1 MAQNQDVAA
10 QQAESWQ
17 QQISSAREQIQL
29 LENSAEAFEFR
40 HAAAVGQNE
49 ALLEQNESLT
59 RVAAALDNDNRAKE
73 TALQTLSGEY
83 DQLVRQCNALTA
95 KYVSQKAVDSGL
107 TSDYQRQLLSDGIQ
121 MEAFAAEKLSWAC
134 KESTM
139 QEQLKQTEQTWAQE
153 QSTMQEQLK
162 LAEQTLAQTESTMQ
176 EQLKQT
182 EQTWAQEQSTMQ
194 EQLNLAEQT
203 LAQTES
209 TMQEQ
214 IRQANEKCAA
224 AQSTAEAEA
233 LRPSFAMSAKDVNIM
248 DDFEDVETILE
259 SAAQT
264 AARCKELEKE
274 VEQSKTATDQLNDHM
289 LATQTETDR
298 ITQDRD
304 EALEKLG
311 MLEEA
316 NQICNNNLTELT
328 AELDGCNKELAELD
342 GLVTVLFSSAGAAQ
356 PDTGGRLNLL
366 SELANVVADIKQ
378 KLGMTTETLRGA
390 EEQAV
395 NDATAISELGA
406 EVSATRKK
414 LEEVGSELDK
424 SKASL
429 DQKEQYTVEQR
440 ARIEELLQQVRSFCD
455 TPLYPHN

>member
-134 KESTM
+134 K
-139 QEQLKQTEQTWAQE
+139 
-153 QSTMQEQLK
+153 
-162 LAEQTLAQTESTMQ
+162 ESTMQ